1 MLRGIT
7 ALVFLLSVSG
17 GTEALGRL
25 KVVSTVPDFAAIASE
40 IGGDLVDVSSM
51 VRPTQDP
58 HFLDAKPSF
67 VLGLNK
73 ADLLLLVGMELEG
86 GWLPPLLLAARNPR
100 IQRGSPGYLDCSTL
114 ISPMG
119 KQAADRSKGDV
130 HPGGNPH
137 YWTDP
142 RNGVLLAWGIT
153 KRLAQLDPKH
163 AATYEERGAAFVQE
177 LEQRISGWRK
187 MLEPFA
193 DFQVAVYHKSWI
205 YFLDFAGLTEMG
217 ALEPKPGI
225 PPSPAHVAAL
235 IQTAATRK
243 VRLVLQESFYPTTL
257 SRQFAAKTGAKL
269 LVLPTM
275 TGAGGT
281 TSYVDLVN
289 TIVTEVVQ
297 ALTAGEM

>member
-1 MLRGIT
+1 MLRLAA
-7 ALVFLLSVSG
+7 ALAILLPLLG
-17 GTEALGRL
+17 GTEVHARV
-25 KVVSTVPDFAAIASE
+25 KVVSTIPDFAAIASE

-73 ADLLLLVGMELEG
+73 ADLLLLVGMDLEG

-100 IQRGSPGYLDCSTL
+100 IQRGSAGYLDCSTL
-114 ISPMG
+114 IGPME

-142 RNGVLLAWGIT
+142 RNGVLLAKGIT
-153 KRLAQLDPKH
+153 KRLTELDPQN
-163 AATYEERGAAFVQE
+163 AATYEARGAAFVQE
-177 LEQRISGWRK
+177 LERHIADWEKQ
-187 MLEPFA
+187 LDPFEGT
-193 DFQVAVYHKSWI
+193 QVAVYHKSWI
-205 YFLDFAGLTEMG
+205 YFLDFAGLAEMG

-225 PPSPAHVAAL
+225 PPSPAHVANL
-235 IQTAATRK
+235 IRTAATRK

-281 TSYVDLVN
+281 QSYVDLVN